1 VNDYVAS
8 YSLFIPNYPLPITS
22 YSLLM
27 TTEDFKKIAATIPH
41 SPGVY
46 RFLDESGIILYV
58 GKAKSLRSRVASY
71 FGERKGRAHK
81 TRVLVKNADHLE
93 FTLVETEADALLLEN
108 SLIKKYQPRY
118 NVMLKDGKSY
128 SYLCIKK
135 ERFPRVFI
143 TRRVIRDGSTYFGP
157 YTSKYRLKII
167 LDLIRQLFP
176 LRNCNF
182 NLSED
187 NIKAE
192 KFKVC
197 LEYHIKNCMGP
208 CVGLETE
215 EDYNERIAQIK
226 NILKGNFSAVIQH
239 FKGEMQK
246 MAENLEFEK
255 AQQMKEKL
263 DAFNDYQAKST
274 VVSTKVRDVD
284 VFTIASTEKEAYVN
298 YLKIVNGAIIH
309 THTQELV
316 INLDDEEPD
325 LLQYTIPLLRERF
338 NSIAQELILPYPL
351 AIPGEDLNITV
362 PKIGEKKKLLEL
374 SAKNVKFYLLQKQKE
389 AVSKTNKQSPTERI
403 LRTMQKDLQMDALPI
418 HLECFDNSNI
428 QGSHPV
434 SSCVVFKNAKPSK
447 KDYRHFNIKT
457 VEGPNDFASMEEV
470 VSRRYTRLVN
480 EGSPLPQLIIIDGG
494 KGQLSAT
501 MKIIRRLGI
510 EEKVTVIGIAKRLE
524 EIFFPDDPIPLYIDK
539 KSETLKVIQQA
550 RNEAH
555 RFAIT
560 FHRNQRSRAFLGT
573 ELTDIPG
580 IGDKTAEK
588 LLTHFGSVKK
598 LREASVTQIA
608 EVSNLNIAKKVTQY
622 FTQQSASP
630 QSK

>member
-1 VNDYVAS
+1 
-8 YSLFIPNYPLPITS
+8 
-22 YSLLM
+22 M

-208 CVGLETE
+208 CVRLETE